1 MCTNRNF
8 LINNENTKNL
18 FLTIDDNGNGTVE
31 QNELKAVLGDSK

>member
-18 FLTIDDNGNGTVE
+18 FLTIDDNGNGTIE
-31 QNELKAVLGDSK
+31 LDELKEVLEASK